1 MRYPAARLAALTGA
15 ALLSW
20 SVADGADIFHLKN
33 GATIV
38 AEAWEEQGGSV
49 VIRQESGRLVIPKTD
64 ILRIERGAPSSAAS
78 RPPVASQPGP
88 AATPQP
94 GPAPSKDRTPA
105 IDLGLPAGSGP
116 AMSTE
121 EVEKQL
127 DLLRRRMRDA
137 PMARAANLRQITA
150 LLCRLGADAYNRRD
164 YDGALSRFREVLD
177 HDPHHP
183 QGQLGLAAVYV
194 SQGQDVYARSTL
206 EQALLD
212 HPDDPAL
219 LALLGDVYNSEE
231 RPEDALAFWQKSYA
245 LKQEPALKA
254 RMEKLQREH
263 AIEGSYRRSEAAHFT
278 LKYDG
283 DRVVGDLE
291 SQILDTL
298 EASYPDLV
306 TRFDYL
312 PRQAIV
318 VIVYPKRQFYEAT
331 LAEANVAGLFDGK
344 IRMPVG
350 GLTHL
355 DDESRKVLIHELA
368 HAFISGKSRNTAPRW
383 LQEGLAQQIEGR
395 RIGRSHGI
403 PLAKEFRSMQDRSA
417 WGTTFSY
424 PSALSFVEFLIDRED
439 FPRLVD
445 ILEAMGGGA
454 DPDTAFRQ
462 VTRDTLPE
470 LRQAWGEALV
480 AKYLQ

>member
-1 MRYPAARLAALTGA
+1 MPHPAARLTALTGA

-20 SVADGADIFHLKN
+20 SVAYGADIFHLKN

-38 AEAWEEQGGSV
+38 AEAWEEQGSSV
-49 VIRQESGRLVIPKTD
+49 VIHQGNGRLVIPKAE
-64 ILRIERGAPSSAAS
+64 ILRIDHGAPSAAPS
-78 RPPVASQPGP
+78 DPRAAPQPDPTVAPRPGP
-88 AATPQP
+88 ALP
-94 GPAPSKDRTPA
+94 KNRTPA
-105 IDLGLPAGSGP
+105 IDLAVPAGGGSP
-116 AMSTE
+116 ISME
-121 EVEKQL
+121 EIETQL
-127 DLLRRRMRDA
+127 DLLRRRIREY
-137 PMARAANLRQITA
+137 PMARAENIRQITA
-150 LLCRLGADAYNRRD
+150 LLCRLGADNYQRRD
-164 YDGALSRFREVLD
+164 YDGALARFREVLD

-183 QGQLGLAAVYV
+183 QGQLGLAAVYF
-194 SQGQDVYARSTL
+194 SQGQDIYARSTL

-231 RPEDALAFWQKSYA
+231 RPEDALASWQKSYA
-245 LKQEPALKA
+245 LKQDPALKA

-283 DRVVGDLE
+283 DRVVGDME

-298 EASYPDLV
+298 ESKYPDLV

-318 VIVYPKRQFYEAT
+318 VIVYPQRQFYEAT

-355 DDESRKVLIHELA
+355 NDESRKVLIHELA

-383 LQEGLAQQIEGR
+383 LQEGLAQEIEGR
-395 RIGRSHGI
+395 RIGPSFGI
-403 PLAKEFRSMQDRSA
+403 PLARDFRSLEDKSS
-417 WGTTFSY
+417 WGATFSY
-424 PSALSFVEFLIDRED
+424 PSSLSFVEFLIEKEG

-445 ILEAMGGGA
+445 VLEAMGGGA
-454 DPDTAFRQ
+454 DPDAAFRQ
-462 VTRDTLPE
+462 VTRDSLQE
-470 LRQAWGEALV
+470 LRQAWGEALD
-480 AKYLQ
+480 ARYLQ